1 MPFALFV
8 GIRFLREGRMQTVL
22 IWVGVAVGVG
32 VMVFLSALINGLQAS
47 LVRQTLAAQPHV
59 VVRPAADQARRL
71 PAPGANEVGW
81 IPIRSLERPRTID
94 PFRQAL
100 AQICGV
106 PGVTAAAATVA
117 GSALAQK
124 GSASRSVALRGIEP
138 EGYRRII
145 PLDERLAAGRLRLV
159 GDDALVGTEL
169 AHDLGLQVGDRVRLS
184 VDAQT
189 TRTFTVAGIFDLGNK
204 DINQR
209 WVFVPLQA
217 AQAMLAMP
225 GAVSTI
231 EVRIDRPWDA
241 EQAAA
246 AIASQ
251 TGLTADS
258 WMELN
263 RQLLVALRSQSSSSY
278 MIQFFVMLAVAL
290 GIASVLVVSVV
301 QKSREIGIMKAT
313 GTGTGRIIRI
323 FLFQGGAVGLTG
335 AVGGCALGTGLALL
349 FASLAQNPDGSP
361 TFPVDLNAG
370 LYLRSVAIATVIG
383 ILAAVVPARR
393 AAGLDPA
400 TVIRYG

>member
-1 MPFALFV
+1 V
-8 GIRFLREGRMQTVL
+8 
-22 IWVGVAVGVG
+22 
-32 VMVFLSALINGLQAS
+32 
-47 LVRQTLAAQPHV
+47 
-59 VVRPAADQARRL
+59 
-71 PAPGANEVGW
+71 
-81 IPIRSLERPRTID
+81 
-94 PFRQAL
+94 
-100 AQICGV
+100 
-106 PGVTAAAATVA
+106 
-117 GSALAQK
+117 
-124 GSASRSVALRGIEP
+124 
-138 EGYRRII
+138 YRRII
-145 PLDERLAAGRLRLV
+145 PLDERLTAGRLRLV
-159 GDDALVGTEL
+159 GDDALVGMEL
-169 AHDLGLQVGDRVRLS
+169 AHDLGLQVGDRLRLAA
-184 VDAQT
+184 DAQT
-189 TRTFTVAGIFDLGNK
+189 VRTFAVAGIFDLGNK

-209 WVFVPLQA
+209 WVFVPLRA

-231 EVRIDRPWDA
+231 EVRIDHPWDA
-241 EQAAA
+241 EQTAT
-246 AIASQ
+246 AIASR

-258 WMELN
+258 WMALN

-301 QKSREIGIMKAT
+301 QKSREIGILKAA
-313 GTGTGRIIRI
+313 GTSTGRIIRI

-335 AVGGCALGTGLALL
+335 AVGGCALGTGLSLL

-393 AAGLDPA
+393 AANLDPA